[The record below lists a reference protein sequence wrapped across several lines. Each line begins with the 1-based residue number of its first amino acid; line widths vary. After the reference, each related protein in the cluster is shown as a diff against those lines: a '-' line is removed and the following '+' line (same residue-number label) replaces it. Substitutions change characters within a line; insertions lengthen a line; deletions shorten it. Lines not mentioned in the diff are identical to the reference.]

1 MARAAQILGLTTL
14 VACAASVWLYVDNRA
29 LRAQLD
35 AKPARTVAT
44 STTGSASAAAASDGD
59 DDPWNG
65 APHIVPGAKW
75 NGTTPPPQLPEKA
88 VDSFLERRL
97 RRQQEMMAKFGR
109 LENESDDDYRAR
121 VQPLITASLL
131 IPRAQVDTM
140 RKEVEA
146 KAGVTPEQS
155 KKLDAAFGKVYDQA
169 LDYTNK
175 AIAEGTLSPYERNVS
190 SWLEFAGGLGG
201 ILNDANSQIGQI
213 LSPAQMKA
221 IGSSGFD
228 WGEYLGASAPWEKLN
243 PPPPPK

>member
-1 MARAAQILGLTTL
+1 MARAAQILGVTTL

-29 LRAQLD
+29 LHAQLD
-35 AKPARTVAT
+35 ARPAAVAT
-44 STTGSASAAAASDGD
+44 STPGSASGATASGGNE
-59 DDPWNG
+59 DPWNG
-65 APHIVPGAKW
+65 APRLGGRAKW
-75 NGTTPPPQLPEKA
+75 TGASPPPQLPEKPPE
-88 VDSFLERRL
+88 SFLERRL
-97 RRQQEMMAKFGR
+97 RRRDEMIAKFGR

-121 VQPLITASLL
+121 VVPLITLGLAG
-131 IPRAQVDTM
+131 PRAQVDTM
-140 RKEVEA
+140 RKEIEA

-169 LDYTNK
+169 LDYANK
-175 AIAEGTLSPYERNVS
+175 AIADGTLSPYERNVS
-190 SWLEFAGGLGG
+190 GWLEFAGGLGG

-213 LSPAQMKA
+213 LSPAQMKT

>member
-1 MARAAQILGLTTL
+1 MARAAQILGVTTL
-14 VACAASVWLYVDNRA
+14 VAFAASVWLYIDNRA
-29 LRAQLD
+29 LRAQLET
-35 AKPARTVAT
+35 KPAAVAT
-44 STTGSASAAAASDGD
+44 SGAGSASAGVAGGAAAE

-75 NGTTPPPQLPEKA
+75 NGAPPQLPDKPPE
-88 VDSFLERRL
+88 SFLERRL
-97 RRQQEMMAKFGR
+97 RRRDEMMAKFGR
-109 LENESDDDYRAR
+109 LENESDEDYRAR
-121 VQPLITASLL
+121 VVPLITLGLAA
-131 IPRAQVDTM
+131 PRAQVDVM
-140 RKEVEA
+140 RKEIEA

-169 LDYTNK
+169 LDYANK
-175 AIAEGTLSPYERNVS
+175 AIADGTLSPYERNVS
-190 SWLEFAGGLGG
+190 GWLEFAGGLGG

-243 PPPPPK
+243 PPPPPGK